1 MADEPGEWKMPGN
14 DYAGDVTAQAAWEI
28 LKSKPHSLLVD
39 VRTEVEWKLIG
50 TPDLSSIN
58 KEPLYLQWVT
68 MKGVNTN
75 FVAELKQQL
84 EERNISNDSPIY
96 FMCQSGGRSKIAAK
110 QCAEL
115 GYTASYNTVTR
126 ALMATVSG
134 CHVDLTHRNRSL
146 NLGQRTVGP
155 TLALTPIL

>member
-1 MADEPGEWKMPGN
+1 
-14 DYAGDVTAQAAWEI
+14 
-28 LKSKPHSLLVD
+28 
-39 VRTEVEWKLIG
+39 
-50 TPDLSSIN
+50 
-58 KEPLYLQWVT
+58 

-115 GYTASYNTVTR
+115 GYTASYNIAEGFEGDLDEHNHR
-126 ALMATVSG
+126 NSVSG
-134 CHVDLTHRNRSL
+134 WKVAGLPWVQS
-146 NLGQRTVGP
+146 
-155 TLALTPIL
+155 

>member
-1 MADEPGEWKMPGN
+1 MANEPGDWKTPEG

-28 LKSKPHSLLVD
+28 LQSNPGSLLVD

-115 GYTASYNTVTR
+115 GYTASYNIAEGFEGDLDEHNHR
-126 ALMATVSG
+126 NSVSG
-134 CHVDLTHRNRSL
+134 WKVAGLPWVQS
-146 NLGQRTVGP
+146 
-155 TLALTPIL
+155 

>member
-39 VRTEVEWKLIG
+39 VRTEVQWKLIG

-75 FVAELKQQL
+75 FVTELKQHL

-115 GYTASYNTVTR
+115 GYTASYNIAEGFEGDLDEHNHR
-126 ALMATVSG
+126 NSVSG
-134 CHVDLTHRNRSL
+134 WKVAGLPWVQS
-146 NLGQRTVGP
+146 
-155 TLALTPIL
+155 

>member
-1 MADEPGEWKMPGN
+1 MADEPGEWKMPGT

-115 GYTASYNTVTR
+115 GYTASYNIAEGFEGDLDEHNHR
-126 ALMATVSG
+126 NSVSG
-134 CHVDLTHRNRSL
+134 WKVAGLPWVQS
-146 NLGQRTVGP
+146 
-155 TLALTPIL
+155 

>member
-115 GYTASYNTVTR
+115 GYTASYNIAEGFEGDLDEHNHR
-126 ALMATVSG
+126 NSVSG
-134 CHVDLTHRNRSL
+134 WKVAGLPWVQS
-146 NLGQRTVGP
+146 
-155 TLALTPIL
+155 

>member
-1 MADEPGEWKMPGN
+1 MADEPGKWKMPGN

-28 LKSKPHSLLVD
+28 LQSNPGSLLVD

-68 MKGVNTN
+68 MTGVNKN
-75 FVAELKQQL
+75 FVAELKQHL

-115 GYTASYNTVTR
+115 SYTASYNIAEGFEGDLDEHNHR
-126 ALMATVSG
+126 NSVSG
-134 CHVDLTHRNRSL
+134 WKVAGLPWVQS
-146 NLGQRTVGP
+146 
-155 TLALTPIL
+155 